1 MRVDRKTYGL
11 RPRLWLLI
19 YFYLPSAVFILQVLL
34 GPSKQLK
41 QTIQIEHSIFT
52 DAIMATG
59 RRQISFL
66 FTSVAEDLNS
76 GLPWNQ
82 GSRTVGQSGIRTQD
96 RWIASPRRWPLGHTA
111 SSRHVLTLTQRH
123 RLCLLQQV
131 RDNKTCLCCALLKYS
146 VEQALTLLVLAGD
159 LVVEGEGW
167 GEA

>member
-1 MRVDRKTYGL
+1 MRADPKTYGL
-11 RPRLWLLI
+11 HPRLWLLL
-19 YFYLPSAVFILQVLL
+19 YLYLPSEVFILQVLV

-111 SSRHVLTLTQRH
+111 SSRQ
-123 RLCLLQQV
+123 LCLLQQV
-131 RDNKTCLCCALLKYS
+131 RDNKTYLCCALLKYS